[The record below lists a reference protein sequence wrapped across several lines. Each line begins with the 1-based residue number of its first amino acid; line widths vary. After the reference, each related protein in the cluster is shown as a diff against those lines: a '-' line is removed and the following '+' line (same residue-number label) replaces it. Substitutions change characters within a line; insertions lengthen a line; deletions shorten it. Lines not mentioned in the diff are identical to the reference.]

1 MELAR
6 KGKAEEV
13 IKRLEDQTRAIPAKM
28 RRFEA
33 KVAMQSSWLKALHR
47 IWPDLW
53 MLKQLGR
60 EVWEAK
66 VKMKQ
71 LEKAV
76 KGLKR
81 ELEVEEGDNR
91 STEELVL
98 ELREVGKEVQLV
110 DSPEGGGVA
119 GGEAR

>member
-1 MELAR
+1 M
-6 KGKAEEV
+6 
-13 IKRLEDQTRAIPAKM
+13 
-28 RRFEA
+28 
-33 KVAMQSSWLKALHR
+33 
-47 IWPDLW
+47 
-53 MLKQLGR
+53 
-60 EVWEAK
+60 
-66 VKMKQ
+66 
-71 LEKAV
+71 

-119 GGEAR
+119 GGEAH

>member
-1 MELAR
+1 
-6 KGKAEEV
+6 
-13 IKRLEDQTRAIPAKM
+13 
-28 RRFEA
+28 
-33 KVAMQSSWLKALHR
+33 
-47 IWPDLW
+47 
-53 MLKQLGR
+53 MLKQLGH
-60 EVWEAK
+60 EVQEAK